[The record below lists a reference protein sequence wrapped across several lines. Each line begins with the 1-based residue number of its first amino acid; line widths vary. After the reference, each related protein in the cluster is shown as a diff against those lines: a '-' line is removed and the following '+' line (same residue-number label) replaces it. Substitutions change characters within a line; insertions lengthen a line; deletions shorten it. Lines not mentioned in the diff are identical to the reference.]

1 MLADST
7 VESIRYSLGE
17 AGKILVI
24 AHIAPDGD
32 AIGSLTA
39 FGLAL
44 QQLGKTYTLVC
55 DDGVPSRFDFLP
67 FSGEVRTSPDAAVRY
82 DLIISLDAGDTDRL
96 GKAYTSLPLPTP
108 PLINID
114 HHVTNTRYGDVN
126 LVGVEASSA
135 TEILFHL
142 LPQLGVRLTPEM
154 AICLL
159 TGLVTD
165 TLCFRTSNVSAST
178 LRAASALVDAGADLA
193 QVTEKAIN
201 LRPLSTLLVWE
212 KGLSNMRMED
222 DILWTTISNDERLE
236 AGHDGT
242 SSFGLGNMMADVNQ
256 ATMSAVLL
264 ELADGRVS
272 VGFRCRLPYS
282 VSELAL
288 SLGGGG
294 HNLAAGCTLDG
305 PLEEAEALVVARS
318 KETIRQQRAAL
329 SRNGQRPGN

>member
-1 MLADST
+1 VLADST
-7 VESIRYSLGE
+7 VESIRYALGK
-17 AGKILVI
+17 ADKILVI

-44 QQLGKTYTLVC
+44 QQLGKAYTLVC

-67 FSGEVRTSPDAAVRY
+67 FSGEVRTSPDAAIRY

-96 GKAYTSLPLPTP
+96 GKAYSSLPRPTP

-126 LVGVEASSA
+126 LVGEKASST

-142 LPQLGVRLTPEM
+142 LPQLGVRLTSDM
-154 AICLL
+154 AMCLL

-178 LRAASALVDAGADLA
+178 LRTASGLIDAGADLA

-201 LRPLSTLLVWE
+201 LRSLSTLLVWE
-212 KGLSNMRMED
+212 KGLNNMRMED
-222 DILWTTISNDERLE
+222 GILWTSISNDERLE

-264 ELADGRVS
+264 ELADGRIS

-294 HNLAAGCTLDG
+294 HHLAAGCTVDG
-305 PLEEAEALVVARS
+305 PLKEAVALVVARS
-318 KETIRQQRAAL
+318 KETIGQQRAAL
-329 SRNGQRPGN
+329 AGNGQSAGN